1 MLNIHTHNALPDAI
15 YNIRYGKQG
24 DVQGWSLAID
34 NIVGRTYD
42 GRIGRECFGGGAF
55 SVGVHPW
62 DSAAVAVDD
71 AFVSLAEKACFIGE
85 CGLDKPCGIP
95 IYIQQSIFEQ
105 QIVLAEKLHKP
116 MIIHCVGMYGRL
128 LDMRKKSSSP
138 TWVVHGCYASKEWIR
153 EAAKYDMAFS
163 LGMRELCRPRANEIL
178 TNIPISRLFLETD
191 EADNIVEVYNLA
203 AQLLGMTVTALDA
216 QIVQNYQQ
224 LLCRDAN
231 DTPLQQ
237 L

>member
-1 MLNIHTHNALPDAI
+1 MLNIHSHKLLSDAV
-15 YNIRYGKQG
+15 YNIRYG
-24 DVQGWSLAID
+24 ID
-34 NIVGRTYD
+34 D
-42 GRIGRECFGGGAF
+42 GARIDGEQLF
-55 SVGVHPW
+55 SVGIHPW
-62 DSAAVAVDD
+62 DAAKVSADESFEHVA
-71 AFVSLAEKACFIGE
+71 SLANFIGE

-95 IYIQQSIFEQ
+95 IYMQQSIFEQ

-163 LGMRELCRPRANEIL
+163 LSMRELCRPRANEIL

-191 EADNIVEVYNLA
+191 EADNIAEVYNLA

-224 LLCRDAN
+224 LLCRDA
-231 DTPLQQ
+231 
-237 L
+237 